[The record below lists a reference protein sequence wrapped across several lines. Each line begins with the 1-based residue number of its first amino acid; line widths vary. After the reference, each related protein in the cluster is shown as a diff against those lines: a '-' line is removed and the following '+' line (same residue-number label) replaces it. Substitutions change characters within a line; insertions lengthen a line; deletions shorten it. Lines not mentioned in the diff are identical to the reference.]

1 MAWLETGTLVRFN
14 ENCKHL
20 LHDRYNSPE
29 GKFAVVVERTPG
41 YGNEIYGLLYEGEI
55 IEFHKSYFD
64 VFEVK

>member
-14 ENCKHL
+14 KNCNQL
-20 LHDRYNSPE
+20 NDFYNSPV

-41 YGNEIYGLLYEGEI
+41 YGNEIYGLLYEGEV